1 MAFTLTE
8 KILREHL
15 VDGSYEPGDEIGI
28 RIDQT
33 LTQDA
38 TGTMAYL
45 QFESMG
51 LSEIETEVSVSY
63 VDHNTVQVGFENAD
77 DHRYLQ
83 TIALR
88 YGIHFSRPGNGICHQ
103 VHLER
108 FGVPGKTLL
117 GSDSHTPTGGGL
129 GMIAIGAGGLDVAV
143 AMGGGPYYLTCPRVI
158 KVNLEGQLQPWVSA
172 KDVVLKVLEI
182 LTTKGNV
189 GYVCEYGGEGAAAL
203 TVPERATITNMGAE
217 TGVTTSIFPSDQ
229 QTRRFLVAQGRG
241 EVWRALAA
249 DRDADYDRVLDIDLS
264 DLEPMIATPHSPG
277 NVVPVSE
284 LEGMPVDQVMIGSCT
299 NSSYVDLM
307 TVARMV
313 KGHHLPLGVS
323 LGVAPGS
330 RQVFRM
336 IAENG
341 ALSNLIAFGSRI
353 LESACGFCIGNSMSP
368 KTDAVSVR
376 TSNRNF
382 KGRSGTASANVYLA
396 SPAVAAA
403 AALKG
408 EITDPRNLEM
418 AFPRIAMSESFLIDD
433 SMITP
438 PLPAEKRPNV
448 TIYRGPNIGA
458 PPANKPLDEEIKGV
472 VAIKVG
478 DYVTTDHIMPAG
490 ARLKYRSNVPKYSQ
504 FVFEPLD
511 DEFSTRAGG
520 YRDRGIHNLI
530 VAGVSYGQGSSREH
544 AALCPMYLGVKAV
557 IAKSIERIHAA
568 NLVNFGI
575 VPLIFVTG
583 PDYETIEEGDE
594 IEIAGMSRALEGND
608 EEIMAID
615 STRGESIRLEMHLS
629 RRQRDILL
637 NGGLLPHTVRRS
649 GKIC

>member
-1 MAFTLTE
+1 MSFTLTE
-8 KILREHL
+8 KILRDHL
-15 VDGSYEPGDEIGI
+15 VDGSYESGKEIGI

-51 LSEIETEVSVSY
+51 LTRIATERSVSY

-83 TIALR
+83 TIAEK

-108 FGVPGKTLL
+108 FGRPGRTLL
-117 GSDSHTPTGGGL
+117 GSDSHTPTCGGL

-143 AMGGGPYYLTCPRVI
+143 AMGGGAYYLTCPKVV
-158 KVNLEGQLQPWVSA
+158 KVNLEGELPEWVTA
-172 KDVVLKVLEI
+172 KDVILKVLDK

-189 GYVCEYGGEGAAAL
+189 GCVCEYGGEGARAL

-217 TGVTTSIFPSDQ
+217 TGVTTSLFPSDEE
-229 QTRRFLVAQGRG
+229 TRRFLAAQGR
-241 EVWRALAA
+241 EKEWVALEA
-249 DRDADYDRVLDIDLS
+249 DDGAVYDRELDIDLS
-264 DLEPMIATPHSPG
+264 DLEPLMAAPHSPG
-277 NVVPVSE
+277 NIVPVSD
-284 LEGMPVDQVMIGSCT
+284 LLGTAVDQVMIGSCT

-307 TVARMV
+307 TVAKMLQGSRLV
-313 KGHHLPLGVS
+313 PGVS

-330 RQVFRM
+330 RQVLQM

-341 ALSNLIAFGSRI
+341 GLGDLLAFGARI

-368 KTDAVSVR
+368 KTDSVSIR

-396 SPAVAAA
+396 SPVVAAA

-408 EITDPRNLEM
+408 EITDPRDLDME
-418 AFPRIAMSESFLIDD
+418 FPRVRMPERFKIDD
-433 SMITP
+433 SMIIP
-438 PLPAEKRPNV
+438 PLPETERAKIA
-448 TIYRGPNIGA
+448 IYRGPNIGA
-458 PPANKPLDEEIKGV
+458 PPANDPMPQDLRGKIT
-472 VAIKVG
+472 IKVE

-490 ARLKYRSNVPKYSQ
+490 ARLKYRSNVPKYSE

-511 DEFSTRAGG
+511 PEFSRRAADL
-520 YRDRGIHNLI
+520 RDRGVHNLI
-530 VAGVSYGQGSSREH
+530 AAGVSYGQGSSREH

-557 IAKSIERIHAA
+557 MAKSIERIHAA

-575 VPLIFVTG
+575 VPFTFVSES
-583 PDYETIEEGDE
+583 DYDLMDEDDDLEIPGIRAALERGDE
-594 IEIAGMSRALEGND
+594 IMEAFDRTADKKVLLK
-608 EEIMAID
+608 
-615 STRGESIRLEMHLS
+615 TKLS
-629 RRQRDILL
+629 KRQREMLVA
-637 NGGLLPHTVRRS
+637 GGLLPYTVRRR
-649 GKIC
+649 

>member
-1 MAFTLTE
+1 MGLTLTE
-8 KILREHL
+8 KILRDHL
-15 VDGSYEPGDEIGI
+15 VDGSYEPGKEIGI

-51 LSEIETEVSVSY
+51 LSKIETELSVSY

-83 TIALR
+83 TIAEK

-108 FGVPGKTLL
+108 FGRPGRTLL
-117 GSDSHTPTGGGL
+117 GSDSHTPTCGGL

-143 AMGGGPYYLTCPRVI
+143 AMGGGAYYLTCPRVI
-158 KVNLEGQLQPWVSA
+158 RVNLVGKLPDWVTA
-172 KDVVLKVLEI
+172 KDVILKVLAE

-189 GYVCEYGGEGAAAL
+189 GSVCEYSGEGARAL
-203 TVPERATITNMGAE
+203 SVPERATITNMGAE
-217 TGVTTSIFPSDQ
+217 TGVTTSLFPSDEE
-229 QTRRFLVAQGRG
+229 TRRFLAAQERG
-241 EVWRALAA
+241 GQWVPLEA
-249 DRDADYDRVLDIDLS
+249 DEGAEYHREMEIDLS
-264 DLEPMIATPHSPG
+264 DLVPLIAAPHSPG
-277 NVVPVSE
+277 KIVPVSD
-284 LEGMPVDQVMIGSCT
+284 LAGTPVDQVMIGSCT
-299 NSSYVDLM
+299 NSSFADLM
-307 TVARMV
+307 TVAEMFR
-313 KGHHLPLGVS
+313 GRRLPSAVS

-330 RQVFRM
+330 RQVLMM

-341 ALSNLIAFGSRI
+341 GLSDLISFGARV

-368 KTDAVSVR
+368 KTESVSIR

-396 SPAVAAA
+396 SPVVAAA
-403 AALKG
+403 AALRG
-408 EITDPRNLEM
+408 EIVDPRDLGME
-418 AFPRIAMSESFLIDD
+418 FPRVRMPDRFKVDD
-433 SMITP
+433 GMIVR
-438 PLPAEKRPNV
+438 PLPEGERAKV

-458 PPANKPLDEEIKGV
+458 PSTNDPMPQDLRGKI
-472 VAIKVG
+472 AIKVD

-490 ARLKYRSNVPKYSQ
+490 SRLKYRSNVPKYSE

-511 DEFSTRAGG
+511 PEFSKRAAER
-520 YRDRGIHNLI
+520 RDRGIANLI
-530 VAGVSYGQGSSREH
+530 AAGVSYGQGSSREH

-575 VPLIFVTG
+575 VPFTFVSES
-583 PDYETIEEGDE
+583 DYDLLSKDDDLEIPGIREALEEGAE
-594 IEIAGMSRALEGND
+594 VVEALD
-608 EEIMAID
+608 RTAEERVLLK
-615 STRGESIRLEMHLS
+615 TELS
-629 RRQRDILL
+629 QRQRDIIVA
-637 NGGLLPHTVRRS
+637 GGLLPYTVRNKS
-649 GKIC
+649 